1 MSKLAFTLIY
11 LVVKEGDSG
20 RAWWGGGGMLR
31 NPSPSPFFL
40 AQIPFPFN
48 ACHASLPRRR
58 SYGFVTQSWEE
69 RLLDEPVR
77 TSAWEATATQAAIC

>member
-20 RAWWGGGGMLR
+20 RAWWGGGMLR

-40 AQIPFPFN
+40 ALIPFPFN
-48 ACHASLPRRR
+48 AYLASLPRRR